1 MLFAGID
8 IGTTGSKITVF
19 NDGIAIDKLYASYPA
34 KREEKQH
41 EIDAHDILNAV
52 KSLIIET
59 DKKYRLKSI
68 GITSFGESFV
78 LLDRSDRILT
88 PVMLYTDPRGKTEAK
103 ELENLV
109 GRDRLGQITGQIGQG
124 MYTLPKL
131 MYIKKH
137 DPQLYRKIDKIFL
150 MEDFMVYL
158 LTGVRQIDY
167 SLACRTL
174 AFDVRSLSWSEEIL
188 SKTGIDRRLFSK
200 PVAVGTNAGKIRSS
214 LKREWNLTN
223 DIEIISIS
231 HDQISNAIGG
241 NVFEDYSA
249 VDGSGTCECLTVL
262 FKGIPSENILYE
274 KGYGIIPYLKNG
286 YNVCYSLINSGGSLL
301 SWLVDNFFPDF
312 KNTRQNVFHMLD
324 EKISCDRISS
334 VLVLPHFAGAGTPY
348 MDESSKGMI
357 VNLDLSKDRYE
368 IYQATL
374 QSIAYE
380 MYLSLSELK
389 KAGIRVDKIYASGG
403 GASNDRWLQMKADI
417 LNIPFYQLDNSDA
430 GTVGSGIIVGTGLKI
445 FSSIEEG
452 MKQMIKIK
460 KVFYPRSEYHLKHME
475 NYKKYCRLYSAM
487 KELSY
492 E

>member
-1 MLFAGID
+1 MFFAGID

-19 NDGIAIDKLYASYPA
+19 SDGIAIDKHYASYPA

-41 EIDAHDILNAV
+41 EIDAHDILQAV
-52 KSLIIET
+52 KTLIEET
-59 DKKYRLKSI
+59 DKKYPLKAI

-78 LLDRSDRILT
+78 LLDQDDRILR
-88 PVMLYTDPRGKTEAK
+88 PVMLYTDPRGKEEAK

-137 DPQLYRKIDKIFL
+137 DPQEYRKIDKIL
-150 MEDFMVYL
+150 LIEDFIVYT
-158 LTGVRQIDY
+158 LTGIRQIDY

-188 SKTGIDRRLFSK
+188 SKAGIDKRLFSE
-200 PVAVGTNAGKIRSS
+200 PVAVGTSAGKIKSS
-214 LKREWNLTN
+214 LKREWNLKN
-223 DIEIISIS
+223 DIEIISVS

-241 NVFEDYSA
+241 NVFEDNTA
-249 VDGSGTCECLTVL
+249 VDGSGTCECLTVI
-262 FKGIPSENILYE
+262 FKGIPSENVLYE
-274 KGYGIIPYLKNG
+274 KGYGVIPYLRSG

-301 SWLVDNFFPDF
+301 SWIVDNFFTDL
-312 KNTRQNVFHMLD
+312 KHTRHNAFDILD

-348 MDESSKGMI
+348 MDELSKGMI
-357 VNLDLSKDRYE
+357 ANLDLSKDRYE

-380 MYLSLSELK
+380 MNVSLSELK
-389 KAGIRVDKIYASGG
+389 KAGIRIDKIYASGG
-403 GASNDRWLQMKADI
+403 GAINDRWLQMKADI
-417 LNIPFYQLDNSDA
+417 LNLPIYQLTNSDA
-430 GTVGSGIIVGTGLKI
+430 GTVGSGIIVGTGLHI
-445 FSSIEEG
+445 FPSVEEG

-460 KVFYPRSEYHLKHME
+460 KVFYPRSEYHLKHMK
-475 NYKKYCRLYSAM
+475 NYEKYCKLYSLM